1 MARSQS
7 NPYAYHRRVL
17 RRFEE
22 TLRWPKD
29 PQSCSSMISPNHNL
43 GMSLKTLQKY
53 AKHSPDFQKRAA
65 EV

>member
-1 MARSQS
+1 MQEGVDVWEVSG
-7 NPYAYHRRVL
+7 H
-17 RRFEE
+17 
-22 TLRWPKD
+22 
-29 PQSCSSMISPNHNL
+29 L